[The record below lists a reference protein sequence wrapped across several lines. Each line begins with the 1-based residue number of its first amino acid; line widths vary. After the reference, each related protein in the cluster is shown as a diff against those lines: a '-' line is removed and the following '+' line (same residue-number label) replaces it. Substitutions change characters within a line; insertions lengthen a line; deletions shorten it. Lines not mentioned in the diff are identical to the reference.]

1 MRGLQDYCDPFL
13 DLWIRQKLEIPV
25 VRQVYVGGELEFF
38 FFNTRIY
45 VLFLFVLMLKISCF
59 VYLLENKDW
68 LFLQLHGWIE
78 F

>member
-38 FFNTRIY
+38 FF
-45 VLFLFVLMLKISCF
+45 
-59 VYLLENKDW
+59 
-68 LFLQLHGWIE
+68 
-78 F
+78 